1 MLEGPCFEGQDR
13 CFLLGEVWKIAE
25 TFETLLTFIKNMK
38 IYGENFRKR
47 KLFTK
52 IFVFLRAMG
61 KLITYPLAIPG
72 VRGGRSSPED

>member
-1 MLEGPCFEGQDR
+1 MFSIGRSLENRG
-13 CFLLGEVWKIAE
+13 